1 MIFTRMIRSETR
13 LTSNTF
19 SIHFSATNT
28 PTPAVPLL
36 FPDQNSLYL
45 ESLPVI
51 IRQWPPRYLVS
62 WTQQRSTFLR
72 DSVSTTSQTLPFRVF
87 TLRVPT
93 LKFLRCLLD
102 LSQWPDPAPHTWEGA
117 KPETP
122 LTEIWFLPA
131 SPNVTSFVD
140 SAMIVFGTKVFMGS
154 PVLADIPTQ
163 IFDGLWDSAIPSL
176 GRCALPLFLYRV
188 IRQATIARMLHHR
201 CVDGCHLALPP
212 RLWQPLN
219 PEVGDAV

>member
-51 IRQWPPRYLVS
+51 IQQWPPRYLVS

-93 LKFLRCLLD
+93 LKFLRCLHHNKGTTILY
-102 LSQWPDPAPHTWEGA
+102 WFRP
-117 KPETP
+117 PETLMNP
-122 LTEIWFLPA
+122 PVNGKSHGLFKAFECFSSTFQSKFNFQNFSRQSWIFKYFSSQCEPWLIKEKHTLELPDCGFVLGPGTGRSECWSGILHKHMVTAA
-131 SPNVTSFVD
+131 S
-140 SAMIVFGTKVFMGS
+140 
-154 PVLADIPTQ
+154 
-163 IFDGLWDSAIPSL
+163 
-176 GRCALPLFLYRV
+176 
-188 IRQATIARMLHHR
+188 
-201 CVDGCHLALPP
+201 
-212 RLWQPLN
+212 
-219 PEVGDAV
+219 

>member
-1 MIFTRMIRSETR
+1 MIFTRMFQSETR

-36 FPDQNSLYL
+36 FSDQNSLYL
-45 ESLPVI
+45 ESLLVI

-87 TLRVPT
+87 TLRMPT

-102 LSQWPDPAPHTWEGA
+102 LPQWPEPAPPPTPERGPSRRRHWQKSGFCQHRLTW
-117 KPETP
+117 
-122 LTEIWFLPA
+122 LHLLILP
-131 SPNVTSFVD
+131 
-140 SAMIVFGTKVFMGS
+140 
-154 PVLADIPTQ
+154 
-163 IFDGLWDSAIPSL
+163 
-176 GRCALPLFLYRV
+176 CLFLELRFFW
-188 IRQATIARMLHHR
+188 
-201 CVDGCHLALPP
+201 D
-212 RLWQPLN
+212 RLS
-219 PEVGDAV
+219 

>member
-1 MIFTRMIRSETR
+1 MIFTRMSRSETR

-102 LSQWPDPAPHTWEGA
+102 LPQWPDPAL
-117 KPETP
+117 
-122 LTEIWFLPA
+122 LTFFFKKTVKMYFCAPTYSGCQLHKTLA
-131 SPNVTSFVD
+131 SCIYSLVNQRKATLLNDVISCYD
-140 SAMIVFGTKVFMGS
+140 SIS
-154 PVLADIPTQ
+154 QDI
-163 IFDGLWDSAIPSL
+163 L
-176 GRCALPLFLYRV
+176 
-188 IRQATIARMLHHR
+188 
-201 CVDGCHLALPP
+201 
-212 RLWQPLN
+212 
-219 PEVGDAV
+219 